1 MAAKKKVAA
10 PGLCVQGGP
19 DIHPDV
25 VEFVAD
31 PGNRAAVDQFIARE
45 AALQAS
51 FEAIAAEIDTS
62 MLVTAVAGGIERRDD
77 LLGPGKR
84 SYGVRASYALK
95 DMTFDAN
102 LDYNKTKSFR
112 GADDQS
118 STKFGLACNAT
129 YLKELLGYDDHGIT
143 LSVSG
148 AYEKY
153 RDVAGAPNDKRK
165 QLSPLSQSSLRALVD
180 RFVDASAHTSSYG
193 LDDHFQ

>member
-118 STKFGLACNAT
+118 STKFGLACSRPPWPITRTCWMQRKRSEAT
-129 YLKELLGYDDHGIT
+129 SDSPTIWRLC
-143 LSVSG
+143 S
-148 AYEKY
+148 
-153 RDVAGAPNDKRK
+153 
-165 QLSPLSQSSLRALVD
+165 SPLHSTSAVIVGLARRLD
-180 RFVDASAHTSSYG
+180 RG
-193 LDDHFQ
+193 G